1 MPGYSCDDDTLN
13 PQAQFYPSNI
23 VVNKK
28 WMLRLGSYKKTIVEH
43 FTYLTCYIN
52 RVKSH

>member
-13 PQAQFYPSNI
+13 PQAQFYPGNI

-28 WMLRLGSYKKTIVEH
+28 WMLRLGSYKKNHRRT
-43 FTYLTCYIN
+43 LYIPDMLY
-52 RVKSH
+52 KQG